1 MGLLTPLGDTPYT
14 YLIKTMQ
21 GNTTQ
26 NINEHLPITF
36 WDNKPILIVYT
47 VLIAL
52 WMFTKTKIKLRDL
65 FLIGGLMLLTIMSKR
80 QSSMLLVVGTLI
92 FNKYLTQY
100 LDTTNMKNIVE
111 SITKT
116 VGTIVGGT
124 LIIAII
130 GLTGF
135 NLYKDI
141 KDDKYI
147 SESTYPVQACD
158 FILNNIDLKSARFFN
173 EYNYGSYMLYR
184 NIPVFIDSR
193 ADLYAPEFSGKDEDI
208 FSDFLDISNF
218 GMDYE
223 DGFEK
228 YGITHIILY
237 QDAKLNNSLKLDN
250 NYRQIYS
257 DKHFV
262 IYERLK

>member
-1 MGLLTPLGDTPYT
+1 
-14 YLIKTMQ
+14 
-21 GNTTQ
+21 
-26 NINEHLPITF
+26 
-36 WDNKPILIVYT
+36 
-47 VLIAL
+47 
-52 WMFTKTKIKLRDL
+52 MFTKSKIKLRDL

-92 FNKYLTQY
+92 FNKYLAQY
-100 LDTTNMKNIVE
+100 LETTTLEKLQQNV
-111 SITKT
+111 TKT
-116 VGTIVGGT
+116 FGTIIGGI
-124 LIIAII
+124 LVIAIVGLI
-130 GLTGF
+130 GY
-135 NLYKDI
+135 NLYKDK

-158 FILNNIDLKSARFFN
+158 FILNNIDLKNARFFN

-228 YGITHIILY
+228 YGITHVILY
-237 QDAKLNNSLKLDN
+237 QDAKLNNSLKLDK
-250 NYRQIYS
+250 NYKQIYS